1 MKRVRIT
8 ESQAK
13 ILGLIKINE
22 NAGDESGVKSA
33 GGALGPKPIRIVI
46 SGDSVP
52 KLKDVIIKAIKR
64 QDPDTS
70 VAYYE
75 ATGKIVGNVS
85 EYKLEAVKRD
95 VKFIDPMISLEKKS
109 LTKALKE
116 NKKSVLKITKEQ
128 YNKLVESGLIKE
140 EKEVNVKGGLTRVD
154 KTFKK
159 EFAKHDI
166 QNLKK
171 ESKFNIAKPNPSLSK
186 SVQGKFGVSEMS
198 KLMNETK
205 NLIEYMY
212 GKTENFPP
220 FWNKFGLTYEEIC
233 EAFLNEGM
241 IVENDGCWKLSK
253 SMGTPDMAIN
263 TVMEKLNKMINDGR
277 ELEMESD
284 GYLPAGAE
292 YDKNAPWNQDSET
305 STPTKPKQRMFNVVY
320 YNREIVILND
330 KEGNQYAFIYDSI
343 PREDFEEYAEIPR
356 VYIGKDED
364 GDPEFE
370 YSDDWDIDEDVLDR
384 YINDN
389 LKNISY
395 GVGLGDFEE
404 GKDIVKIDS
413 ELKADLMKL
422 YDKDKGLVRVLS
434 AIEEDYD
441 SMQQNRNDL
450 TNKFVGNVIKAMTPQ
465 GERKPKTKEEVRQM
479 ARTLAK
485 LYKKP
490 VKFYLDK
497 LNKEYGIEE
506 TTTAASSGSY
516 TGPFLGSAAKA
527 PEDPNKLDVPVVGEV
542 TAGSGSVGAYDA
554 NALPNITRDGK
565 FKSNPTTPKAFK
577 KTQYP
582 KGGFVKFNDCVKL
595 NNKPAGAGCSQGA
608 VDNVVKVVQT
618 KGNINAPSLGEGNN

>member
-8 ESQAK
+8 ENQAK

-22 NAGDESGVKSA
+22 NAGDESGMKSA

-52 KLKDVIIKAIKR
+52 KLKDIIIKAIKR

-109 LTKALKE
+109 LNKALKE

-140 EKEVNVKGGLTRVD
+140 AEQEIKVKGGLKRVD
-154 KTFKK
+154 KAFK
-159 EFAKHDI
+159 
-166 QNLKK
+166 Q
-171 ESKFNIAKPNPSLSK
+171 
-186 SVQGKFGVSEMS
+186 EMP
-198 KLMNETK
+198 KLMSETK

-212 GKTENFPP
+212 GKTENFPT

-292 YDKNAPWNQDSET
+292 YDKNAPWNQDSEL

-441 SMQQNRNDL
+441 SMQQKRDDL
-450 TNKFVGNVIKAMTPQ
+450 TNKFFGNVIKAMTPQ

>member
-13 ILGLIKINE
+13 VLGLIKINE
-22 NAGDESGVKSA
+22 NAGEESGMKSA

-46 SGDSVP
+46 SGDLVP
-52 KLKDVIIKAIKR
+52 KLKDIIIKAIKR
-64 QDPDTS
+64 QDPETN

-85 EYKLEAVKRD
+85 EYKLEAIKRD

-109 LTKALKE
+109 LNKALKE
-116 NKKSVLKITKEQ
+116 NKKNVLKITKEQ

-140 EKEVNVKGGLTRVD
+140 EVKVKGGLNRID
-154 KTFKK
+154 KAFK
-159 EFAKHDI
+159 
-166 QNLKK
+166 Q
-171 ESKFNIAKPNPSLSK
+171 
-186 SVQGKFGVSEMS
+186 EMP
-198 KLMNETK
+198 KLMKETK

-212 GKTENFPP
+212 GKTQNFSP

-233 EAFLNEGM
+233 EVFLNEGI

-292 YDKNAPWNQDSET
+292 YDKNAPWNQGSDT
-305 STPTKPKQRMFNVVY
+305 STPTKPKQRIFNVVY

-330 KEGNQYAFIYDSI
+330 KQGNEYAFIYDSI

-356 VYIGKDED
+356 VYVGKDED
-364 GDPEFE
+364 GDPDFE

-389 LKNISY
+389 LNNLSY
-395 GVGLGDFEE
+395 GVGLNDFED
-404 GKDIVKIDS
+404 GKDIVKMDS

-441 SMQQNRNDL
+441 SMQQKRDDL
-450 TNKFVGNVIKAMTPQ
+450 TNKFFGNVIKAMTPQ

-554 NALPNITRDGK
+554 NALPNITRDGE

>member
-8 ESQAK
+8 ENQAK

-22 NAGDESGVKSA
+22 NAGDESGMKSA

-52 KLKDVIIKAIKR
+52 KLKDIIIKAIKR

-109 LTKALKE
+109 LNKALKE

-140 EKEVNVKGGLTRVD
+140 AEQEIKVKGGLKRVD
-154 KTFKK
+154 KAFK
-159 EFAKHDI
+159 
-166 QNLKK
+166 Q
-171 ESKFNIAKPNPSLSK
+171 
-186 SVQGKFGVSEMS
+186 EMP
-198 KLMNETK
+198 KLMSETK

-212 GKTENFPP
+212 GKTENFPT

-292 YDKNAPWNQDSET
+292 YDKNAPWNQDSEL

-441 SMQQNRNDL
+441 SMQQKRDDL
-450 TNKFVGNVIKAMTPQ
+450 TNKFFGNVIKAMTPQ

-516 TGPFLGSAAKA
+516 TGPF
-527 PEDPNKLDVPVVGEV
+527 
-542 TAGSGSVGAYDA
+542 
-554 NALPNITRDGK
+554 
-565 FKSNPTTPKAFK
+565 
-577 KTQYP
+577 
-582 KGGFVKFNDCVKL
+582 
-595 NNKPAGAGCSQGA
+595 
-608 VDNVVKVVQT
+608 
-618 KGNINAPSLGEGNN
+618 